1 MISSTLVDYG
11 FSTGIMTLRNSYSSH
26 ISSCHKVP
34 FLFPPTS
41 FLQHLSVRE
50 LLASVSLSALIADMS
65 AWLLDRAF
73 IVGDARSSQNM
84 LCGLG
89 YKVHPGS
96 VSLAGSQFWTGV
108 FLLVLDSHLL
118 KKVVK

>member
-1 MISSTLVDYG
+1 MISSTLVDCG
-11 FSTGIMTLRNSYSSH
+11 FFNGIIAIRNSYSLH
-26 ISSCHKVP
+26 ISSCHKFP
-34 FLFPPTS
+34 FLFLPTS
-41 FLQHLSVRE
+41 FLQHRSVRE
-50 LLASVSLSALIADMS
+50 LLASVSLSALMARLS

-73 IVGDARSSQNM
+73 IVGDASSSQNM

-89 YKVHPGS
+89 SKVHPGS

-108 FLLVLDSHLL
+108 FLLLLDSHLL

>member
-1 MISSTLVDYG
+1 MDCG
-11 FSTGIMTLRNSYSSH
+11 FSNGIMTLRNSYSSH

-41 FLQHLSVRE
+41 FLQRLSVME
-50 LLASVSLSALIADMS
+50 LLACVSLSALIAGMS

-73 IVGDARSSQNM
+73 IVSDASSSQNM
-84 LCGLG
+84 LYGLG
-89 YKVHPGS
+89 SKVHPGS

-108 FLLVLDSHLL
+108 FLLLLDSHLL